1 MEEPHKGV
9 PHIYF
14 VLNWCAHQLLLTR
27 CSTCDL
33 EENQSATGG
42 RIPGFKVKLGDLE
55 VSMQAAD
62 ILPRIGRQIGN
73 CASKSVLKC

>member
-9 PHIYF
+9 PYIDL
-14 VLNWCAHQLLLTR
+14 VLNWCAHQMLLTR
-27 CSTCDL
+27 CTPCDL

-42 RIPGFKVKLGDLE
+42 RILGFKVKFGE

-62 ILPRIGRQIGN
+62 IMPRIEGDKLRTKP
-73 CASKSVLKC
+73 KSVLKC